1 MRRAEQVLED
11 WYSETTVPATDAA
24 AQSGS
29 VTIGAIGIL
38 VVDHAGLIT
47 DCCRHIESM
56 FGCTR
61 QRLVGCMLT
70 DLLPEIGSVQQMLR
84 SLAQARRL
92 ARGVPEVLELSACR
106 PDGSRFPVSLAH
118 CTGTLSSP
126 ASLQFVLCDAT
137 PLRDRLE
144 HIQRLA
150 TTVEQTGDAVAIT
163 DSSGRLQYVNR
174 AFEESTGYR
183 RREVLGNTMAF
194 LKSGLQTA
202 EFYRNLW
209 ATIRAGRVFRARLA
223 NRRKSGEIYYEE
235 KTISPVRD
243 AAGRITHF
251 VSTAKDVTEHVRAE
265 ERLHQLAN
273 FDTLTGLPNRH
284 LFMDRLA
291 QTIALRA
298 RDGRPMALLYLDL
311 DRFKLINDTL
321 GHATGDELLRLGAE
335 RLRASLREVDT
346 VARLGGDEFTVIL
359 SQLEAAGDARRVI
372 EKLLTA
378 FAAPFPVFERSLY
391 VSLSIGAVLYPQDGQ
406 DALTLLKHAD
416 VAMYDA
422 KSAGRN
428 RYAFYQAAMNA
439 SAADTLGLEMDLR
452 EALARRALFLEY
464 QPQVDLVTGRLAAV
478 EALLRWEH
486 PRRGRVPP
494 DRFIGLLEDIGLIGS
509 VTAEVLASACGD
521 IARLNTRFG
530 LQLQVAVNLSNAQF
544 RDPRLV
550 EQVHGALADCGLPP
564 ALLELEMTERTL
576 IQDLPVTQSALQA
589 LRTLGV
595 RLAVDD
601 FGTGYSSLAYLRRF
615 SADTIKIDRSFVRD
629 ACDDD
634 GARSIVK
641 AIVSLGRDLSMQ
653 VVAEGVET
661 PEQLALLRGLACER
675 AQGYLFSPPVPIAA
689 LEELV
694 ARSGAGTGHHAALNA
709 V

>member
-1 MRRAEQVLED
+1 MPRTEQVLED

-24 AQSGS
+24 AHSGS

-38 VVDHAGLIT
+38 VVDQAGLVV

-56 FGCTR
+56 FGCAR
-61 QRLVGCMLT
+61 QRLVGRPLT

-92 ARGVPEVLELSACR
+92 VRGAPEVLELSACR

-118 CTGTLSSP
+118 CTGSLTAP

-163 DSSGRLQYVNR
+163 DSSGRLEYVNR
-174 AFEESTGYR
+174 AFEEITGYR

-202 EFYRNLW
+202 DFYRNLW

-251 VSTAKDVTEHVRAE
+251 VSTAKDVTDRVRAE

-321 GHATGDELLRLGAE
+321 GHAAGDELLRLGAE
-335 RLRASLREVDT
+335 RLRASVREVDT

-359 SQLEAAGDARRVI
+359 SQLGATGDARRVI

-378 FAAPFPVFERSLY
+378 FSAPFPVFERSLY
-391 VSLSIGAVLYPQDGQ
+391 VSLSIGAALYPQDGQ
-406 DALTLLKHAD
+406 DASTLLKHAD

-428 RYAFYQAAMNA
+428 RYAFYQAEMNA

-464 QPQVDLVTGRLAAV
+464 QPQVDLVTGRLAGV

-486 PRRGRVPP
+486 PWRGRVPP
-494 DRFIGLLEDIGLIGS
+494 DRFIGLLEDMGLIGS
-509 VTAEVLASACGD
+509 VTTEVLVNACGD
-521 IARLNTRFG
+521 IARLNARFE

-544 RDPRLV
+544 RDPTLV
-550 EQVHGALADCGLPP
+550 EQVHGALAGCGLAP

-576 IQDLPVTQSALQA
+576 MQDVPATQSALQA

-629 ACDDD
+629 ACDDA

-675 AQGYLFSPPVPIAA
+675 AQGYLFSPPLPVAA

-694 ARSGAGTGHHAALNA
+694 VRSWAVTGRHEAMNAA
-709 V
+709 